1 MKNNF
6 TSFVGIDVSK
16 DKYSYCIINES
27 MEVLKRAEL
36 TMNYNGFKSFN
47 NILKKYENSI
57 IALESTGS
65 YHLNLL
71 SFLTS
76 KNYTVALINPA
87 LIKRFSQT
95 ITLRKTKTDKIGAN
109 IIVKF
114 ILKNLEYVN
123 YFVPTNMDDIV
134 ALARVREN
142 IVRHIAKVK
151 TQLKQHLAIVF
162 PELVAQYNVFTDSIL
177 AILKKLPTPKHVLRA
192 PKSYLKGIFNELPS
206 KGRKINLTPE
216 KLIELAKNSIGVSTE
231 NFAKIIKHD
240 VQMLEFLQ
248 KQLNDLTN
256 DFIDSIRKNKKDD
269 MEIISSIKGIS
280 SITSAHFMAEIKSID
295 RFENAKKLAAYAG
308 IDPSIRKSGKMYS
321 KGRISKKGSKS
332 LRRCLYLMASS
343 LIRFNE
349 YFRKYYDK
357 KRTEGMAHRKA
368 MIALCNKLVRVLF
381 AMHKKREKFNPVF
394 HNL

>member
-16 DKYSYCIINES
+16 DKFSYCIINES
-27 MEVLKRAEL
+27 MEVLKQGEL

-95 ITLRKTKTDKIGAN
+95 ITLRKTKTDKIDAN
-109 IIVKF
+109 IIAKF

-206 KGRKINLTPE
+206 KGRKTNLTPE

-308 IDPSIRKSGKMYS
+308 IDPSIENLERCIP
-321 KGRISKKGSKS
+321 KGELVKK
-332 LRRCLYLMASS
+332 
-343 LIRFNE
+343 
-349 YFRKYYDK
+349 
-357 KRTEGMAHRKA
+357 
-368 MIALCNKLVRVLF
+368 ALSPL
-381 AMHKKREKFNPVF
+381 EDVF
-394 HNL
+394 I